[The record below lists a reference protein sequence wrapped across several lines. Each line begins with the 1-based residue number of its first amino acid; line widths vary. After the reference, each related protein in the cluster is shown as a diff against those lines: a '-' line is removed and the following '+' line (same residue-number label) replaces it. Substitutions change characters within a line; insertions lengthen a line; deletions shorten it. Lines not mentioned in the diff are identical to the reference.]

1 MEDVIYLQ
9 VAQLEAALSTEL
21 KEKSSLLETQNE
33 MHQKMPE
40 PQLSSDTENAL
51 RIQVVFHCEELS
63 SPNCSFLLH
72 MQ

>member
-9 VAQLEAALSTEL
+9 VAQLEAAISTEL
-21 KEKSSLLETQNE
+21 KEKSNLLETQSE
-33 MHQKMPE
+33 MRQKMPE

-51 RIQVVFHCEELS
+51 HIQVEFHCEELP
-63 SPNCSFLLH
+63 SPNCSFHLH